1 MSITYTTDS
10 ASLRVYRASAG
21 SGKTFRLAGDFLQM
35 VFRDPA
41 RYRHILAVTFTNKAT
56 AQMKTRIIG
65 ELHLLAS
72 GEESDYLSELCLE
85 TGYESGKIR
94 ERAGEI
100 LKRLLHDYSR
110 FSVGTIDSFFQRVLQ
125 QFSREIGRA
134 GGYTLELDSDR
145 VLNEAVDRMMRSLGG
160 DPVLKDWLIR
170 YSLDT
175 VEEGKSWNILS
186 SIRKLGK
193 ELFREAYQ
201 SVDPGWFEMYR
212 DKEELK
218 KMVGRMRSVKTRFE
232 QEMMDIGREGL
243 KIMEQH
249 DLVPSD
255 FKGSSKSFINY
266 FGKLAGGN
274 DFDPGKTAPRVCDR
288 VEEWFARG
296 TDKEE
301 AIRHAYD
308 SGLNN
313 LLKKALEKYQ
323 KEIVQYNSV
332 CLVLKNLYATAIL
345 GDLARHVRDYLM
357 EEDLFLLADAGR
369 FLRKIIGPGDAPFIY
384 EKIGNRYLHFMI
396 DEFQDTSRFQWENFL
411 PLVRNGLAQNHSSLL
426 VGDVKQSIYRWRNS
440 DWHILAGEVEEQFPE
455 EQLHFHTLDT
465 NWRSHEHI
473 VAFNNAFFGMA
484 AESMQEKFRQDTEEA
499 GYPDPD
505 AGGLITRAY
514 ERLEQSLPR
523 NREKPGGY
531 VRIEFVAKQ
540 DMNETV
546 PAAIPGWLEKLQE
559 LGYRPGEVAI
569 LVRKKEEGARVA
581 EAVRQYV
588 ESGRAKPGYSY
599 SLVSNDS
606 LRLEQAVSVR
616 FILTVFR
623 WMVYPDDAVNRAQ
636 MYRLFDRY
644 ILKGEEDTARI
655 HGLFRA
661 AGKPDETAGG
671 AAREVLDDLFRRLD
685 EPGGWSLFER
695 TERLI
700 RRFGLHRFR
709 DEQAYLLAFQDTVM
723 DFQTRYSGDIT
734 AFLRW
739 WEQNRPALQQ
749 TDQESSF
756 RVLTIHKAKGLQFEA
771 VLIPFCNWNMGD
783 GSSRLWCAA
792 GESFPLFQGVV
803 AVDNQQKLGQSH
815 FAREY
820 WQEKLNSYVDNL
832 NLLYVAFTR
841 AKKAMLVW
849 SPDPPKNNRITT
861 AGNLLW
867 HVLETAAATGEKENL
882 QDVLSTPFHREK
894 GIYEYGSFPAAERK
908 QYAEPPVFDYQASF
922 SGGGGLP
929 QQGLRL
935 RQESLEYF
943 RLTGSV
949 TGQRVNRGK
958 LLHELFE
965 RIAGPEDVKKELD
978 RLVRSGR
985 VPAGEVGN
993 LEKQV
998 LRWLDHPTVR
1008 EWFAS
1013 GRDVKKEAGIYTPGG
1028 REKRPDRV
1036 VIDGKRATVVDYKFG
1051 EAEDDRY
1058 VRQVEQY
1065 TGLLRDMGYAPVEG
1079 FVWYVFLNKIV
1090 RTDGKEING

>member
-1 MSITYTTDS
+1 MSTTFTPDS

-35 VFRDPA
+35 VFHDPA
-41 RYRHILAVTFTNKAT
+41 RYRHILAVTFTNRAT
-56 AQMKTRIIG
+56 AEMKTRIIG
-65 ELHLLAS
+65 ELHVLAS
-72 GEESDYLSELCLE
+72 GGKSDYLGELCRE
-85 TGYESGKIR
+85 TGYEPGKIR

-134 GGYTLELDSDR
+134 GGYTLELDTVH
-145 VLNEAVDRMMRSLGG
+145 VLNEAIDRMMRSLGG
-160 DPVLKDWLIR
+160 DPVLKDWLVR

-186 SIRKLGK
+186 SIRNLGQ
-193 ELFREAYQ
+193 ELFKESYQ
-201 SVDPGWFEMYR
+201 AVDSGWFEIYR
-212 DKEELK
+212 DKDELK
-218 KMVGRMRSVKTRFE
+218 KVVARMRSVKARFE

-255 FKGSSKSFINY
+255 FKGGSRSFVNY
-266 FGKLAGGN
+266 FGRLAGGE
-274 DFDPGKTAPRVCDR
+274 DFEPGKKALQACDR
-288 VEEWFARG
+288 EEEWFTGG

-301 AIRHAYD
+301 AIRHAFE
-308 SGLNN
+308 SGLNS
-313 LLKKALEKYQ
+313 LLKEALGKYE

-332 CLVLKNLYATAIL
+332 CLVLRNLYATAIL

-357 EEDLFLLADAGR
+357 EEDLFLLTDAGR

-411 PLVRNGLAQNHSSLL
+411 PLVRNGLAQNYSSLL

-455 EQLHFHTLDT
+455 GQLHFDTLDT
-465 NWRSHEHI
+465 NWRSHEHV

-484 AESMQEKFRQDTEEA
+484 AESMREKFRQDAEEA
-499 GYPDPD
+499 GYHDPD

-514 ERLEQSLPR
+514 DRLEQSLPR
-523 NREKPGGY
+523 NHEKPGGY
-531 VRIEFVAKQ
+531 VRIEFVDKQ
-540 DMNETV
+540 DKNETV
-546 PAAIPGWLEKLQE
+546 PAAIPGWLEKLQD

-581 EAVRQYV
+581 EAVQQYA

-599 SLVSNDS
+599 SLVSGDS

-623 WMVYPDDAVNRAQ
+623 WMVYPDDAVNRVQ
-636 MYRLFDRY
+636 LYRLFYRY
-644 ILKGEEDTARI
+644 ILKGEEDTDSI
-655 HGLFRA
+655 HGIFRA
-661 AGKPDETAGG
+661 AGKPDEHAGG
-671 AAREVLDDLFRRLD
+671 LVREVLEDLRRRLD
-685 EPGGWSLFER
+685 EPGGWNLFER

-700 RRFGLHRFR
+700 RRFGLHLFR

-723 DFQTRYSGDIT
+723 DFQARYSGDVT

-749 TDQESSF
+749 TDQEGSF
-756 RVLTIHKAKGLQFEA
+756 RVLTIHKAKGLEFEA
-771 VLIPFCNWNMGD
+771 VLLPFCTWNMGD
-783 GSSRLWCAA
+783 GFSRLWCAA
-792 GESFPLFQGVV
+792 GESFPLFHGVV
-803 AVDNQQKLGQSH
+803 AVDNQKKLGQSH
-815 FAREY
+815 FSREY
-820 WQEKLNSYVDNL
+820 RQEKLNAYVDNL
-832 NLLYVAFTR
+832 NLMYVAFTR
-841 AKKAMLVW
+841 AKKALLVW
-849 SPDPPKNNRITT
+849 SPYPPQKNNLTT

-867 HVLETAAATGEKENL
+867 HVLETAANTGEKENL
-882 QDVLSTPFHREK
+882 QNVLSVPFHREK
-894 GIYEYGSFPAAERK
+894 GIYEYGSFPAAERELF
-908 QYAEPPVFDYQASF
+908 AEPPVFDYQASF
-922 SGGGGLP
+922 SAEGGLP

-943 RLTGSV
+943 RLTGSA
-949 TGQRVNRGK
+949 TGQRVNRGR

-978 RLVRSGR
+978 RMVRSGR
-985 VPAGEVGN
+985 VPAGEADN

-998 LRWLDHPTVR
+998 VRWLDHPTVR
-1008 EWFAS
+1008 EWFVP
-1013 GRDVKKEAGIYTPGG
+1013 GREVKKEAGIYSPGG

-1036 VIDGKRATVVDYKFG
+1036 LIDGKCATVVDYKFG
-1051 EAEDDRY
+1051 EAEDERY
-1058 VRQVEQY
+1058 IRQVEQY
-1065 TGLLRDMGYAPVEG
+1065 TALLRDMGYAPVKG
-1079 FVWYVFLNKIV
+1079 YVWYVFLNKIV
-1090 RTDGKEING
+1090 RTDGKEIIA